1 MGTNTNKVTKEF
13 KDINGGLIITDVLL
27 EVSDTIRN
35 TLQVIHTLGHTPGH
49 ISLYDRE
56 R

>member
-1 MGTNTNKVTKEF
+1 MGTNTNKVIKEF
-13 KDINGGLIITDVLL
+13 KDINDGRIITDVLL

-35 TLQVIHTLGHTPGH
+35 ILQVIHTLGHTPGH

>member
-1 MGTNTNKVTKEF
+1 MGTNTNKVNKEF
-13 KDINGGLIITDVLL
+13 KDINGGRIITDILL

-49 ISLYDRE
+49 ISLYDME
-56 R
+56 Y